1 MQKKELLN
9 IVLFIEIIKSIIR
22 VDRRVQYTR
31 NYKVV
36 GILFKTIDRYTM
48 SRSLTFWPGLVK
60 NQNSYRRVDMAHDR
74 FEIYNYRY
82 LIYMCKYIFD
92 LYNPLIDRVIYFM
105 N

>member
-1 MQKKELLN
+1 
-9 IVLFIEIIKSIIR
+9 
-22 VDRRVQYTR
+22 
-31 NYKVV
+31 
-36 GILFKTIDRYTM
+36 
-48 SRSLTFWPGLVK
+48 
-60 NQNSYRRVDMAHDR
+60 MAHDR